1 MNFKDL
7 RDFLDYLEQR
17 GELKRI
23 THPIDPH
30 YEMTEIS
37 DRTLRAKGPAL
48 LFENPLGYDFPVLTN
63 LFGTPERVAMGM
75 GRQQVQE
82 LRDVGQWLAYLKE
95 PEPPRGLKELIEKL
109 PVFKQVLNM
118 PVKRLRR
125 APCQE
130 IVWQGDTVDLDKIPV
145 MSCWPD
151 DVAPLLTWGLTITRG
166 PHKKRQNLGIYRQQK
181 IARNKVIMRWLAHR
195 GGALDLRDWMEK
207 HPGEPFPVSVA
218 FGADPATI
226 LGAVTPVPDTLSEY
240 AFAGLL
246 RGSRTEVV
254 KSISNDLEVPA
265 SAEIVL
271 EGYIDPNEFA
281 DEGPYG
287 DHTGYY
293 NEVERHHVFT
303 VTHVTMRNKPIYHST
318 YTGRPPDEPAVLGVA
333 LNEVFVPI
341 LQKQFPEIADFYL
354 PPEGCSYRM
363 AIVTLKKQYPGHA
376 KRVMLGV
383 WSFLRQFMY
392 TKFVIVCDEQVNA
405 RDWPQVIAAMVNHM
419 SPLRDTLFI
428 EHTPIDSLDFA
439 SPVVGLGSK
448 IGLDATV
455 KWPAELVLSNYD
467 QSDKTTELS
476 LEALKAC
483 LSDEADVLDVA
494 LPEAANGKL
503 VLLLINKQEAGQAQ
517 QLLQRVVDKLN
528 GDSPLKF
535 VILCDDDVN
544 IHDWNDVIW
553 AMTTRMDPA
562 RDSLRIVGQDL
573 ICFDATNKLPDE
585 VEREWGTPIRKDP
598 KLVAKIDSLWDE
610 LGIV

>member
-1 MNFKDL
+1 M
-7 RDFLDYLEQR
+7 
-17 GELKRI
+17 
-23 THPIDPH
+23 
-30 YEMTEIS
+30 
-37 DRTLRAKGPAL
+37 
-48 LFENPLGYDFPVLTN
+48 LTN

-130 IVWQGDTVDLDKIPV
+130 IVWQGDAVDLDKIPV

-448 IGLDATV
+448 IGLDATA
-455 KWPAELVLSNYD
+455 KWPAELAVSNSD

-494 LPEAANGKL
+494 LPEAANDKL